1 MTQKLN
7 LNDSSHNVE
16 KATWRTKKIEIT
28 VLNVN
33 VTYYLFFLTLQNAQ
47 NIKLVITHQ
56 SYRVVLIP
64 VSEGQGLK
72 FFELYWTAESVQ

>member
-33 VTYYLFFLTLQNAQ
+33 VTYYLFFLTPQNAQ
-47 NIKLVITHQ
+47 NLKLVITHQ
-56 SYRVVLIP
+56 TYRAVLTT
-64 VSEGQGLK
+64 VKEGESLK
-72 FFELYWTAESVQ
+72 TF